1 MDKHDSITPVPD
13 QIEAESLMAD
23 DVVTISRGELESLR
37 ARASGSVPAEGVG
50 RHSGDS
56 KPSTSLERI
65 KDEEASARDKRL
77 TELEVVC
84 KSAVRERELAT
95 VLAGRALVGGA
106 AAQLIKLWSEEFDVY
121 EEQGRFKVT
130 SRDGRAVSQ
139 VVNEWLASPEYSHFC
154 LPTSRGGTG
163 AKDASRPVGGSG
175 AKGAPKTLGEAI
187 VMKWR
192 EEAAAQPNNL
202 LKPIGL
208 RRDR

>member
-1 MDKHDSITPVPD
+1 MDKNNPIAPVSD
-13 QIEAESLMAD
+13 QFEAESLVAD
-23 DVVTISRGELESLR
+23 DVVTISRDELGSLR
-37 ARASGSVPAEGVG
+37 ARASGNVPAEGIG
-50 RHSGDS
+50 RPLADS
-56 KPSTSLERI
+56 RQSSPLERM
-65 KDEEASARDKRL
+65 KEEEAYAREKRL
-77 TELEVVC
+77 IELEGVC

-95 VLAGRALVGGA
+95 VLAGKALVGGA

>member
-1 MDKHDSITPVPD
+1 MDKNDPITPVPD
-13 QIEAESLMAD
+13 LIDVESLMAN
-23 DVVTISRGELESLR
+23 DVVTISRDELESLR
-37 ARASGSVPAEGVG
+37 ARASGFVSAEGIG
-50 RHSGDS
+50 LPSADS
-56 KPSTSLERI
+56 RLSTPLERM
-65 KDEEASARDKRL
+65 KEEEAYAREKRL
-77 TELEVVC
+77 IELEGVC
-84 KSAVRERELAT
+84 KSAVRERELAA
-95 VLAGRALVGGA
+95 VLAGKALVGGA
-106 AAQLIKLWSEEFDVY
+106 AAQLIKLWSEDFDVY

-163 AKDASRPVGGSG
+163 AKDASRPVSGSG

>member
-1 MDKHDSITPVPD
+1 M
-13 QIEAESLMAD
+13 
-23 DVVTISRGELESLR
+23 
-37 ARASGSVPAEGVG
+37 
-50 RHSGDS
+50 
-56 KPSTSLERI
+56 
-65 KDEEASARDKRL
+65 
-77 TELEVVC
+77 C

-95 VLAGRALVGGA
+95 VLAGKALVNGA
-106 AAQLIKLWSEEFDVY
+106 AAQLIKLWSQEFDVY
-121 EEQGRFKVT
+121 EEGDRFKVA

-163 AKDASRPVGGSG
+163 AKDASRPVGGS
-175 AKGAPKTLGEAI
+175 ATKGSPRTLGEAI